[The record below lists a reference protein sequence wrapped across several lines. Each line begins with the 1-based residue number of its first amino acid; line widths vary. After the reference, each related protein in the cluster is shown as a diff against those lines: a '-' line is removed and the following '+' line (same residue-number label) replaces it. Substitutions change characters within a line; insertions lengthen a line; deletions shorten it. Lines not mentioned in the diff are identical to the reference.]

1 MPAPFVPHEHADII
15 YFFKKKVKTSQK
27 IPYE

>member
-1 MPAPFVPHEHADII
+1 MPVPFAPREHADII
-15 YFFKKKVKTSQK
+15 YFFKEKVKNTQK

>member
-1 MPAPFVPHEHADII
+1 MPVPFAPREHADVI
-15 YFFKKKVKTSQK
+15 YFFKEKVKTTQK